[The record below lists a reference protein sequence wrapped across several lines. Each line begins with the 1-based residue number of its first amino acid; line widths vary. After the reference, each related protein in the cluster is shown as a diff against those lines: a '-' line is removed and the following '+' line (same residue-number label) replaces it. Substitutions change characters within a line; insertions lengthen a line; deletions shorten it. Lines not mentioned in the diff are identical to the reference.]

1 MSKEGVK
8 LPPDPGVSRVLWY
21 LGRKFQR
28 QYLCFRGRTSTTST
42 STSTSSTTSSASTS
56 TSSASTS
63 TNSNSTSTTSTS
75 TSSTSTSS
83 SSTSSISSSFTAIL
97 FCLHSQLNRK
107 FTAKGLSKNREL
119 LSWSVAVTFNQ

>member
-1 MSKEGVK
+1 MTAALWNG
-8 LPPDPGVSRVLWY
+8 SRPI
-21 LGRKFQR
+21 
-28 QYLCFRGRTSTTST
+28 
-42 STSTSSTTSSASTS
+42 SSSSSGGGCGGGGGAV
-56 TSSASTS
+56 
-63 TNSNSTSTTSTS
+63 
-75 TSSTSTSS
+75 TSTSS